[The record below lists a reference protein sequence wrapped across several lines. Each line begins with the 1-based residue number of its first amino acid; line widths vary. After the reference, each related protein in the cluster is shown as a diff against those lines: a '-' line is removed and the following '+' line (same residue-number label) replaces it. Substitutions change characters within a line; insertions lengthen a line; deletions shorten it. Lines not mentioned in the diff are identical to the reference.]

1 MFDACV
7 TDVIETN
14 QFGLKRHL
22 SSQQFNLTGAKPIQR
37 WQLEQLQNVVA
48 AEKPEWNG
56 INLISHEG
64 DTSKLLLDMQRNDD
78 HSQLLSK
85 FDGLPTLLS
94 SLGVEEAHYDSI
106 IVDYQHLEQLS
117 AILHHSMD
125 QFSKLA
131 SKSLTLRKVSPL
143 SIKSPSNCSYL

>member
-1 MFDACV
+1 
-7 TDVIETN
+7 
-14 QFGLKRHL
+14 
-22 SSQQFNLTGAKPIQR
+22 
-37 WQLEQLQNVVA
+37 
-48 AEKPEWNG
+48 
-56 INLISHEG
+56 
-64 DTSKLLLDMQRNDD
+64 MQRNDD

-125 QFSKLA
+125 QFSKTGVKIVNVTE
-131 SKSLTLRKVSPL
+131 SKPFKHK
-143 SIKSPSNCSYL
+143 KSFKLLLLMILMMVKTSQSFFISQIDYQKN

>member
-1 MFDACV
+1 
-7 TDVIETN
+7 
-14 QFGLKRHL
+14 
-22 SSQQFNLTGAKPIQR
+22 
-37 WQLEQLQNVVA
+37 
-48 AEKPEWNG
+48 
-56 INLISHEG
+56 
-64 DTSKLLLDMQRNDD
+64 MQRNDD